1 MATPVDQNRDSTT
14 PGVSSAAVDD
24 AVRVLHDRLDVMLDR
39 LTDSVMGAPTPGS
52 ASWRTRYGTPGA
64 LTTAVRAQDR
74 TAVRAMI
81 AARAGVVDPAAPAPV
96 RHRPTSGAVSPRRR
110 RPRPDPAQLSMF

>member
-1 MATPVDQNRDSTT
+1 MATPVDRQRDSTL
-14 PGVSSAAVDD
+14 GVSDAAVDE
-24 AVRVLHDRLDVMLDR
+24 AVRVLHDRLDVLLDR

-52 ASWRTRYGTPGA
+52 APWRTRFGAPGA
-64 LTTAVRAQDR
+64 LTSAVRAGDR

-81 AARAGVVDPAAPAPV
+81 AARAGVVDPAAPAPAH
-96 RHRPTSGAVSPRRR
+96 HRATSVSPRWR